1 MQSSLEIACSLI
13 IIYVALWNLKELI
26 EDIYMV
32 SKESIESKKTS
43 SHFEIALFIILSVL
57 MTVGRAVLRFTY
69 SLIILLIL
77 SSIVNGNLKYS
88 FACTIVA
95 LILGIGLWKLKI
107 IDFS

>member
-26 EDIYMV
+26 EDIYMI
-32 SKESIESKKTS
+32 SKELIESKKTS
-43 SHFEIALFIILSVL
+43 SYFEMVCFIILDVL

>member
-1 MQSSLEIACSLI
+1 MQSSLEIAYSLI
-13 IIYVALWNLKELI
+13 IIVVALWNLKELI
-26 EDIYMV
+26 EDIYMI
-32 SKESIESKKTS
+32 SKELIESKKTS
-43 SHFEIALFIILSVL
+43 SYFEMVCFIILDVL
-57 MTVGRAVLRFTY
+57 MTVGRAVLRFLY

>member
-13 IIYVALWNLKELI
+13 IIYVALWNLTELI
-26 EDIYMV
+26 KDIYMI
-32 SKESIESKKTS
+32 SKELIESKKTFS
-43 SHFEIALFIILSVL
+43 YFKMACFIMLNVL
-57 MTVGRAVLRFTY
+57 MTIGRAVLRFTY

>member
-26 EDIYMV
+26 EDTYMI
-32 SKESIESKKTS
+32 SKELIESKKTS
-43 SHFEIALFIILSVL
+43 SYFEMVCFIILDVL
-57 MTVGRAVLRFTY
+57 MTVSRAVLRFLY
-69 SLIILLIL
+69 SLIILLAL

>member
-1 MQSSLEIACSLI
+1 MESSLEIAYSLI
-13 IIYVALWNLKELI
+13 IIVVALWNLTELI
-26 EDIYMV
+26 KDIYMI
-32 SKESIESKKTS
+32 SKELIESKKTS
-43 SHFEIALFIILSVL
+43 SYFKMAYFIMLSVL
-57 MTVGRAVLRFTY
+57 MTIGRAVLRFTY
-69 SLIILLIL
+69 SLIILIIL

>member
-1 MQSSLEIACSLI
+1 MQSSLEIACSLV
-13 IIYVALWNLKELI
+13 IIYVALWNLTELIKDIYTISKEL
-26 EDIYMV
+26 
-32 SKESIESKKTS
+32 IESKKTS
-43 SHFEIALFIILSVL
+43 SYFEMVCFIILDVL

-77 SSIVNGNLKYS
+77 SSIVNKNLKYG
-88 FACTIVA
+88 FACTVVA

>member
-1 MQSSLEIACSLI
+1 MESSLEIACSLI
-13 IIYVALWNLKELI
+13 IIYVALWNLTELIKDMYMISKEL
-26 EDIYMV
+26 
-32 SKESIESKKTS
+32 IESKKTFS
-43 SHFEIALFIILSVL
+43 YFKMACFIMLNVL
-57 MTVGRAVLRFTY
+57 MTIGRAVLRFTY
-69 SLIILLIL
+69 SLIILLIP

>member
-26 EDIYMV
+26 EDIYTI
-32 SKESIESKKTS
+32 SKELIESKKTQS
-43 SHFEIALFIILSVL
+43 YFEMACFIILDVL
-57 MTVGRAVLRFTY
+57 MTVGKAVLRFIY
-69 SLIILLIL
+69 SLIILLAL
-77 SSIVNGNLKYS
+77 SFIVNKNLKYG

>member
-1 MQSSLEIACSLI
+1 MQSSLEIACNLI

-26 EDIYMV
+26 EDIYTI
-32 SKESIESKKTS
+32 SKELIESKKTS
-43 SHFEIALFIILSVL
+43 SYFEMACFIILDVL
-57 MTVGRAVLRFTY
+57 MTVGRVALRFIY
-69 SLIILLIL
+69 SLIILLAL
-77 SSIVNGNLKYS
+77 SSIVNKNLKYG

>member
-1 MQSSLEIACSLI
+1 MESILEIACSLI
-13 IIYVALWNLKELI
+13 LIYVALWNLKELI
-26 EDIYMV
+26 EDTYMI
-32 SKESIESKKTS
+32 SKELIEFKKTS
-43 SHFEIALFIILSVL
+43 SYFEMVCFIILGVL
-57 MTVGRAVLRFTY
+57 MTVGQAVLRFTY

>member
-1 MQSSLEIACSLI
+1 MESSLDIAYSLI
-13 IIYVALWNLKELI
+13 IIVVALWNLKELI
-26 EDIYMV
+26 EDTYMI
-32 SKESIESKKTS
+32 SKELIESKKTS
-43 SHFEIALFIILSVL
+43 SYFEMVCFIILDVL
-57 MTVGRAVLRFTY
+57 MTVGRAVLRFLY